1 MKMRILAVVV
11 AFVTFEAFGGID
23 GIATG
28 KRFLADGK
36 VAVGVNFW
44 GSKAATQMWSRWDEA
59 SVDEDLRVLAAN
71 GMRLLRVFPNWADF
85 QPLAAVTLNS
95 SNWNKVNEMRM
106 FASEEKMPDT
116 DAGFAG
122 VDERMLDRFA
132 TFCDLA
138 EKHGL
143 RLIVPVLTGQMTF
156 RNLIPPGLLHV
167 DLYRDPTALKWEA
180 RFIDCFVRRM
190 KGKKAIVAWESGNE
204 TRYLAGEPNAD
215 LAESWQRY
223 IHSVIRLADDTRPI
237 VGVDGLDITSDR
249 DWPTRIN
256 AQMSDYVAV
265 HPYHHIS
272 GKAYLDE
279 ANGIRQAFFC
289 AAQNTL
295 QEDVA
300 GKPSFVE
307 EHSYR
312 RAPCSSRELMARYID
327 GMLWNLWAANAR
339 AMLWWCAFDQDHL
352 DTAPYDW
359 RQVYQEFG
367 LMTSD
372 RKNYAYADAVRDF
385 ARFQDALPFDALPPA
400 KRDAVFIVSDSEVAH
415 ASYVLARQAG
425 LFPRFATPEEMLPE
439 ADVYF
444 MPCIVG
450 RGYLGTRAWDDL
462 RERVAAGAHLY
473 LSWDD
478 TFLTHLHEVTGAE
491 LQTRKGGYDPGQY
504 DFGSFKLALPGIVHA
519 TFASVGS
526 ETLAKDA
533 SGNPVFFRFKYGKGE
548 VHYLGFQ
555 LEKRVY
561 SKEGGFATD
570 AWRVYASVLP
580 KKLLVE
586 EDSPHVT
593 ESEHVFADGRV
604 AVILVNN
611 ALAPF
616 EGPVRVCGGWRVAST
631 LTDRPNLARCEDGR
645 LSLGTNAGILLMLE
659 RVHGATGK

>member
-1 MKMRILAVVV
+1 MKMKIVTVALGLFMVWV
-11 AFVTFEAFGGID
+11 AFGDIE

-85 QPLAAVTLNS
+85 QPLAAVTYNS
-95 SNWNKVNEMRM
+95 DNWNKVYEMRM
-106 FASEEKMPDT
+106 FSSEEKMPDT
-116 DAGFAG
+116 PAGFAG

-132 TFCDLA
+132 KFCDLA

-143 RLIVPVLTGQMTF
+143 KLIVPVLTGQMTF

-190 KGKKAIVAWESGNE
+190 KDKKAIVAWESGNE
-204 TRYLAGEPNAD
+204 TRFLAENSGAD
-215 LAESWQRY
+215 MAESWQRY

-237 VGVDGLDITSDR
+237 IGVDGLGITR
-249 DWPTRIN
+249 DSAWPTRVN

-272 GKAYLDE
+272 GRAYLDE

-289 AAQNTL
+289 AAQNVL
-295 QEDVA
+295 QEDIA

-312 RAPCSSRELMARYID
+312 RAPCSSRDLMARYID
-327 GMLWNLWAANAR
+327 GMLWNLWSANAR

-352 DTAPYDW
+352 DTAPYNW

-385 ARFQDALPFDALPPA
+385 AKFQDSLPFDALPPP
-400 KRDAVFIVSDSEVAH
+400 KRDAVFIVSDAEVAH

-425 LFPRFATPEEMLPE
+425 LFPRFASPDENLPE
-439 ADVYF
+439 SNVYF
-444 MPCIVG
+444 MPCLVG
-450 RGYLGTRAWDDL
+450 RGYLGTSEWDAL
-462 RERVAAGAHLY
+462 RKRIAAGAHLY

-478 TFLTHLHEVTGAE
+478 TFLTHLHEVTGVE
-491 LQTRKGGYDPGQY
+491 LQTRKGGYDPGQF
-504 DFGSFKLALPGIVHA
+504 DFGSFKLTLPGVVHA
-519 TFASVGS
+519 TFASVGA
-526 ETLAKDA
+526 EPLAKDA
-533 SGNPVFFRFKYGKGE
+533 AGNPVFFRFKYGKGT

-561 SKEGGFATD
+561 AREGGFATD

-580 KKLLVE
+580 RKLLVE
-586 EDSPHVT
+586 EDSPSVT
-593 ESEHVFADGRV
+593 ESEHLFADGRV

-611 ALAPF
+611 SLTPF
-616 EGPVRVCGGWRVAST
+616 KGHVRVADGWRVTTT
-631 LTDRPNLARCEDGR
+631 LTDRHDLSTCKDGR
-645 LSLGTNAGILLMLE
+645 LTLGTNAGILLMLE
-659 RVHGATGK
+659 RDK